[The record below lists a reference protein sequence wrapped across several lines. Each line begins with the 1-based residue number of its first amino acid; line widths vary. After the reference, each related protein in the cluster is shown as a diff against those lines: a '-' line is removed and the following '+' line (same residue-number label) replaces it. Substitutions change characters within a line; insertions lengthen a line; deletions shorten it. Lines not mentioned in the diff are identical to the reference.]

1 MVKTHVK
8 SEETNARLHEQ
19 EGVSFL
25 TRNSCV
31 GGWWPSLSEV
41 LKTGSCTLLCAALNS

>member
-8 SEETNARLHEQ
+8 SKETNARLHEQ

-31 GGWWPSLSEV
+31 GGWWPSLSEL
-41 LKTGSCTLLCAALNS
+41 LKTELHSVLCAAPNS